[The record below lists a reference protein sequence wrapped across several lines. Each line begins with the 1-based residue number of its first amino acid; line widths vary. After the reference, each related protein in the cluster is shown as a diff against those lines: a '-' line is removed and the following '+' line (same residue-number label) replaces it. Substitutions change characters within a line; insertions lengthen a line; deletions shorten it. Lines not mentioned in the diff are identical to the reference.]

1 MNKNKLSYFTY
12 TKKYYQFIILK
23 KIDENGFVK
32 IPLENEDSELIEAIS
47 QVHLNNLLNEDYLY
61 LDKNKLKLT
70 DLGVSTLN
78 KHFIDYQISIMN
90 LSKDLEKFYSNKIT
104 WLKKE
109 IVGSVALYGASDT
122 SKSFFNFIKNAGIKL
137 ECVIDDDKNKQ
148 NKNYLK
154 LPVISIDELEKFSVK
169 TIIISSIKFQKKI
182 KNNINAN
189 IHNKYKIINLFK
201 N

>member
-122 SKSFFNFIKNAGIKL
+122 SKSF
-137 ECVIDDDKNKQ
+137 
-148 NKNYLK
+148 
-154 LPVISIDELEKFSVK
+154 
-169 TIIISSIKFQKKI
+169 
-182 KNNINAN
+182 
-189 IHNKYKIINLFK
+189 
-201 N
+201 

>member
-169 TIIISSIKFQKKI
+169 TIIISSIKFQKKL
-182 KNNINAN
+182 
-189 IHNKYKIINLFK
+189 KIILMQIFIINIKLLIFFK

>member
-70 DLGVSTLN
+70 DLGVSALH

-90 LSKDLEKFYSNKIT
+90 LSRDLENFYSNKIT

-189 IHNKYKIINLFK
+189 IYSKYKIINLF
-201 N
+201 

>member
-1 MNKNKLSYFTY
+1 MKNNRFSYITY

-23 KIDENGFVK
+23 KIDENGFIK
-32 IPLENEDSELIEAIS
+32 IPLENEDNELIEAIS

-70 DLGVSTLN
+70 DLGVSTLH

-90 LSKDLEKFYSNKIT
+90 LSRDLENFYSNKIT

-122 SKSFFNFIKNAGIKL
+122 SKSFFNFIKKAGIKL

-154 LPVISIDELEKFSVK
+154 LPVISIDEVEKFSVK

-189 IHNKYKIINLFK
+189 IYSKYKIINLF
-201 N
+201 

>member
-189 IHNKYKIINLFK
+189 IHNKYKIINLF
-201 N
+201 

>member
-1 MNKNKLSYFTY
+1 M
-12 TKKYYQFIILK
+12 
-23 KIDENGFVK
+23 
-32 IPLENEDSELIEAIS
+32 
-47 QVHLNNLLNEDYLY
+47 HLNNLLNEDYLY

-189 IHNKYKIINLFK
+189 IHNKYKIINLF
-201 N
+201 

>member
-70 DLGVSTLN
+70 DLGFL
-78 KHFIDYQISIMN
+78 
-90 LSKDLEKFYSNKIT
+90 L
-104 WLKKE
+104 
-109 IVGSVALYGASDT
+109 
-122 SKSFFNFIKNAGIKL
+122 
-137 ECVIDDDKNKQ
+137 
-148 NKNYLK
+148 
-154 LPVISIDELEKFSVK
+154 
-169 TIIISSIKFQKKI
+169 
-182 KNNINAN
+182 
-189 IHNKYKIINLFK
+189 
-201 N
+201 